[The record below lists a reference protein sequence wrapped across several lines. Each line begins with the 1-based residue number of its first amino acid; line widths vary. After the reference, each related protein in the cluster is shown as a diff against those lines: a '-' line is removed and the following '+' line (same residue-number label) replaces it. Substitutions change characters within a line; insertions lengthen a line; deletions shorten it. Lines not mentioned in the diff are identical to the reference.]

1 MTGQTGWAPA
11 GRQYRDVA
19 LPLLIGV
26 AAGLASGLFGI
37 GGGLVIV
44 PLLVLLAGISQHQAH
59 ANSLGAVIP
68 IASAAAVPYLL
79 SGNVFLLLS
88 VSMAATA
95 VIGAR
100 YGARLMRAL
109 SEAQLKAAFGLL
121 MLLVA
126 IRMFFGINPQPGAEA
141 QDVLVIVVWGL
152 VIGAAAGL
160 GSSLLG
166 IGGGLI
172 MVPAMALA
180 LGIPQHLAEGTSLVA
195 IVPTAISGT
204 FAHRRSG
211 YVNPRLVVA
220 LGAGGVAAGVT
231 GSILALHLD
240 ALLLQRGLALLLV
253 LALVRMILPVI
264 RGRMSSEP
272 LVDKR

>member
-1 MTGQTGWAPA
+1 MTGGMPHAA
-11 GRQYRDVA
+11 DSRYGDIV

-44 PLLVLLAGISQHQAH
+44 PALVLFAGVSQHQAH

-79 SGNVFLLLS
+79 SGNVFFLLS
-88 VSMAATA
+88 LSMALTA

-100 YGARLMRAL
+100 YGARLMHAL
-109 SEAQLKAAFGLL
+109 SEAQLKVLFGLL

-126 IRMFFGINPQPGAEA
+126 IRMFFGIEAQPGAEA
-141 QDVLVIVVWGL
+141 QDPALIIAWGL
-152 VIGAAAGL
+152 AIGAAAGL

-180 LGIPQHLAEGTSLVA
+180 LGIPQHLATGTSLVA
-195 IVPTAISGT
+195 IVPTALSGT
-204 FAHRRSG
+204 FANRQSG
-211 YVNPRLVVA
+211 FVNPRLIAA
-220 LGAGGVAAGVT
+220 LGTGGVAAGVG
-231 GSILALHLD
+231 GSLLALHLS
-240 ALLLQRGLALLLV
+240 ALVLQRGLALLLV
-253 LALVRMILPVI
+253 VALVRMIVPVI
-264 RGRMSSEP
+264 RGRWFRSPAPEEP
-272 LVDKR
+272 